1 MRLTAVQWSITGWF
15 MSGSWMRGLEPRR
28 RGVPYRPLFRERRH
42 PTGRTVMS
50 PNSDSGPTELLRAW
64 SQGDGSALDRLV
76 PLVYEELHRLARR
89 YMRQERPDHTLQ
101 ATSLVNE
108 AYLRLIDVNR
118 VEWRNRAHFLAL
130 AAQMMRRILVEF
142 ARNRHRQKRGGGA
155 VHVSLGDVHELP
167 NSKDCDLAALSDALT
182 GLGAFDARM
191 SQVVELRFF
200 GGLTVEET
208 ADVLNVSPETV
219 MRDWKTAKAWL
230 LREIRRGPPTASS

>member
-1 MRLTAVQWSITGWF
+1 
-15 MSGSWMRGLEPRR
+15 
-28 RGVPYRPLFRERRH
+28 
-42 PTGRTVMS
+42 MS
-50 PNSDSGPTELLRAW
+50 PNSDSAPTELLRAW
-64 SQGDGSALDRLV
+64 SQGDGSALDRLM
-76 PLVYEELHRLARR
+76 PLVYNELHRLARR

-108 AYLRLIDVNR
+108 VYLRLIDVNR

-155 VHVSLGDVHELP
+155 VHVSLDDVQELP
-167 NSKDCDLAALSDALT
+167 DSNERDLVALNGALGVLAT
-182 GLGAFDARM
+182 FDSRM

-200 GGLTVEET
+200 GGLTVAET
-208 ADVLNVSPETV
+208 ADVLNISPETV

-230 LREIRRGPPTASS
+230 IRELRRGLSTAPS

>member
-1 MRLTAVQWSITGWF
+1 
-15 MSGSWMRGLEPRR
+15 
-28 RGVPYRPLFRERRH
+28 
-42 PTGRTVMS
+42 MS

-118 VEWRNRAHFLAL
+118 VEWRDRAHFLAV

-142 ARNRHRQKRGGGA
+142 ARNRQRQKRGGGA
-155 VHVSLGDVHELP
+155 VRVSLDDVPEL
-167 NSKDCDLAALSDALT
+167 
-182 GLGAFDARM
+182 
-191 SQVVELRFF
+191 
-200 GGLTVEET
+200 
-208 ADVLNVSPETV
+208 ADS
-219 MRDWKTAKAWL
+219 
-230 LREIRRGPPTASS
+230 

>member
-1 MRLTAVQWSITGWF
+1 
-15 MSGSWMRGLEPRR
+15 MSA
-28 RGVPYRPLFRERRH
+28 F
-42 PTGRTVMS
+42 
-50 PNSDSGPTELLRAW
+50 N
-64 SQGDGSALDRLV
+64 RLV
-76 PLVYEELHRLARR
+76 PLVYRELRLLAHR
-89 YMRQERPDHTLQ
+89 YMRQERPDHILQ
-101 ATSLVNE
+101 TTALIDE

-130 AAQMMRRILVEF
+130 AAQMMRRILVES
-142 ARNRHRQKRGGGA
+142 ARNRQRQKRGGGA
-155 VHVSLGDVHELP
+155 VHVSLDDVHELP

-208 ADVLNVSPETV
+208 ADVLNVSPETI
-219 MRDWKTAKAWL
+219 MREWKTAKAWL

>member
-1 MRLTAVQWSITGWF
+1 M
-15 MSGSWMRGLEPRR
+15 
-28 RGVPYRPLFRERRH
+28 
-42 PTGRTVMS
+42 
-50 PNSDSGPTELLRAW
+50 
-64 SQGDGSALDRLV
+64 

-89 YMRQERPDHTLQ
+89 YMRRERPDHTLQ

-108 AYLRLIDVNR
+108 AYLRLVDVNR
-118 VEWRNRAHFLAL
+118 VEWRDRAHFLAV

-142 ARNRHRQKRGGGA
+142 ARNRQRQKRGGGA
-155 VHVSLGDVHELP
+155 VHVSLDDVHDLP
-167 NSKDCDLAALSDALT
+167 DSNECDLVALSGALG
-182 GLGAFDARM
+182 GLATFDSRM

-230 LREIRRGPPTASS
+230 LREIRGGHRTASS